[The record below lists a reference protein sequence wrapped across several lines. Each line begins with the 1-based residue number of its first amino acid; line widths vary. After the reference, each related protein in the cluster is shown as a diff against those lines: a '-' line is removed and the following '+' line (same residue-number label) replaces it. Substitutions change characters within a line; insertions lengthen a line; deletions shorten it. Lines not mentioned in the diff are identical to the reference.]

1 MKRHLEEKCTND
13 KIKKLKN
20 NNRDEYYI
28 QIISC
33 AMENINNKNIK
44 IYKNLPF
51 YSKIIPDINIR
62 DYYNRLYNYINCDS
76 YIYIVSLSYID
87 RYINNNPSISIN
99 IYTIH
104 RLIMTSVIIALKYV
118 EDNIYNNKY
127 YSDVGGIELKEINK
141 LEIEMLKGLN
151 FDLSINIKKYEH
163 QIKKLFS

>member
-13 KIKKLKN
+13 KIKKLKKN
-20 NNRDEYYI
+20 DRDEYNI
-28 QIISC
+28 QIISR
-33 AMENINNKNIK
+33 AMEYINNKNIK

-51 YSKIIPDINIR
+51 YSKIIPDINIK
-62 DYYNRLYNYINCDS
+62 DYYNRLYKYINCDS

-87 RYINNNPSISIN
+87 RYIHNNPSISIN

-104 RLIMTSVIIALKYV
+104 RLIITSIIIALKYI
-118 EDNIYNNKY
+118 EDDVNNNKY
-127 YSDVGGIELKEINK
+127 YSDVGGVELGEINK

-151 FDLSINIKKYEH
+151 FDLSINIKKYEQ